1 MHLLN
6 VCIRFFF
13 IVSCSAVVDHHSPH
27 LNEFVA
33 PPQEQ
38 NIHHQHQHQQMVEP
52 EKVNE
57 IPIQTEIKQ
66 VIIYVTFF
74 SFSSLKGKIQNI
86 NDAL

>member
-1 MHLLN
+1 M
-6 VCIRFFF
+6 FPF
-13 IVSCSAVVDHHSPH
+13 VSFSFVASNAVVDHHSPH

-66 VIIYVTFF
+66 VIFF
-74 SFSSLKGKIQNI
+74 FGFRH
-86 NDAL
+86 